1 MAYIQSL
8 YYYYY
13 IDINKMLI
21 VFNCLSEMDSFT
33 I

>member
-8 YYYYY
+8 YYYY